1 MGSAQYTYFPSLDG
15 QTVCG
20 FA

>member
-15 QTVCG
+15 QTVCR